1 MDNVLFKRGLS
12 TALASATVENG
23 AFYLTTDTHKLYYGF
38 NDKINL
44 LDSVI
49 MVDKLPTNN
58 IEVGYFY
65 YATDDNILAVYDG
78 SAWTQVNPDS
88 SLTITGFESKA
99 TLADNTATVE
109 TTLTGVD
116 EENSQVLN
124 QSASFSVKGAEGIT
138 VSVAG
143 TEITL
148 TGTKYE
154 YDLAVADSDAGA
166 EIALTLNGET
176 DAGAVAIAAGANT
189 EVKAADGTI
198 TIGAKDSEVTGVAF
212 SNGAN
217 GEGIDFTITSKVT
230 KADGTTEEKTVTDN
244 FNVGIQYNPIVSE
257 DGEVEYMSSAA
268 IEDGILNLNVYSTDV
283 IDSLMIALE
292 SKMNA
297 MEFKGAVASEEEL
310 NEHTFNL
317 DDLTEVGD
325 TFKASANF
333 TLSDG
338 REVKVGDLIIA
349 EAVKDNPDYT
359 TNDPIVIIEW
369 VIIPS
374 GDETVLTYE
383 LGLDANGKIALKENG
398 TEKSAVSIVDEDGNP
413 VQVEIN
419 TANKTVKVVHGTKTA
434 TASTADAIAQT
445 AGATQEITAVVDVTA
460 DVYGH
465 LADVKT
471 QKITV
476 VDTKVTGVTEEV
488 SNTDAGVKIG
498 TSIAQTAGDPIT
510 TEYYIE
516 SSSLSISEGEAN
528 DNKVIVDLVWG
539 SF

>member
-1 MDNVLFKRGLS
+1 M
-12 TALASATVENG
+12 
-23 AFYLTTDTHKLYYGF
+23 
-38 NDKINL
+38 
-44 LDSVI
+44 
-49 MVDKLPTNN
+49 
-58 IEVGYFY
+58 
-65 YATDDNILAVYDG
+65 
-78 SAWTQVNPDS
+78 
-88 SLTITGFESKA
+88 
-99 TLADNTATVE
+99 
-109 TTLTGVD
+109 
-116 EENSQVLN
+116 
-124 QSASFSVKGAEGIT
+124 
-138 VSVAG
+138 
-143 TEITL
+143 
-148 TGTKYE
+148 
-154 YDLAVADSDAGA
+154 
-166 EIALTLNGET
+166 
-176 DAGAVAIAAGANT
+176 
-189 EVKAADGTI
+189 
-198 TIGAKDSEVTGVAF
+198 
-212 SNGAN
+212 
-217 GEGIDFTITSKVT
+217 
-230 KADGTTEEKTVTDN
+230 
-244 FNVGIQYNPIVSE
+244 VSE
-257 DGEVEYMSSAA
+257 DGEIEYMSSAA

-310 NEHTFNL
+310 NEHTFDL

-359 TNDPIVIIEW
+359 TNDPIVVIEW

-413 VQVEIN
+413 VQVEID
-419 TANKTVKVVHGTKTA
+419 TANKTIKVVHGTKTA
-434 TASTADAIAQT
+434 TTSTADAIAQT
-445 AGATQEITAVVDVTA
+445 AGAAQEITAVVDVTA
-460 DVYGH
+460 DIYGH